1 MTDPFDDAARALET
15 RDVLRGEFE
24 LNGETYPLETL
35 EPTLGEIEELE
46 ADLGD
51 DSDELEQIRAFVDNY
66 LEAPA
71 VDPGD
76 LGLSKLRALF
86 EGMREAWNN
95 LDTIEDAEEAMPIE
109 KGNRQTSRR

>member
-1 MTDPFDDAARALET
+1 MTDRFDDAARALET

-51 DSDELEQIRAFVDNY
+51 ESDELEQIRMFVETY
-66 LEAPA
+66 LEAPDI
-71 VDPGD
+71 DPDD

-86 EGMREAWNN
+86 EGMREAWASM
-95 LDTIEDAEEAMPIE
+95 DQIEDAEEAMPVE
-109 KGNRQTSRR
+109 SGNRQTSRR

>member
-1 MTDPFDDAARALET
+1 MTDKFTDAARALET

-46 ADLGD
+46 AELGD
-51 DSDELEQIRAFVDNY
+51 DSDELEQIREFVDSY
-66 LEAPA
+66 LEAPDI
-71 VDPGD
+71 DPDD
-76 LGLSKLRALF
+76 LGLSKLRSLF

-95 LDTIEDAEEAMPIE
+95 MEQIEDAEEAMPVE
-109 KGNRQTSRR
+109 SGNRRTSRR

>member
-24 LNGETYPLETL
+24 LNGESYPLETL

-46 ADLGD
+46 AELGD
-51 DSDELEQIRAFVDNY
+51 DSDELEQIREFVDNY

-71 VDPGD
+71 VAPDD

-95 LDTIEDAEEAMPIE
+95 MDRIEDAEEAMPVE
-109 KGNRQTSRR
+109 QGNSPISRR

>member
-24 LNGETYPLETL
+24 LNGESYPLETL

-46 ADLGD
+46 AELGD
-51 DSDELEQIRAFVDNY
+51 ETDELEQIREFVDSY

-71 VDPGD
+71 VNPDD

-95 LDTIEDAEEAMPIE
+95 MDTIEDAEEAMPVE
-109 KGNRQTSRR
+109 SGNRRTSRR

>member
-24 LNGETYPLETL
+24 LNGESYPLETL

-46 ADLGD
+46 AELGD
-51 DSDELEQIRAFVDNY
+51 DSDELEQIREFVDSY

-71 VDPGD
+71 VNPDD

-95 LDTIEDAEEAMPIE
+95 MDTIEDAEEGMPVE
-109 KGNRQTSRR
+109 SGNSPISRR